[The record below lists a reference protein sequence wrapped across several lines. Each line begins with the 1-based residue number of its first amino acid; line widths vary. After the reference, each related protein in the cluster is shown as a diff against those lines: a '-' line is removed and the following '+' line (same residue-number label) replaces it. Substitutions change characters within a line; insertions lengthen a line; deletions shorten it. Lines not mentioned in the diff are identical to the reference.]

1 MIRIALLLLVLLV
14 SAIVFLVSGWHLFTS
29 ARPGDWAAVVVGS
42 LIVGIVAGVVLI
54 LSMARGASKI
64 GF

>member
-1 MIRIALLLLVLLV
+1 MVRIALLLLVLLV
-14 SAIVFLVSGWHLFTS
+14 SVIVFLVSGWHLFTS
-29 ARPGDWAAVVVGS
+29 AHPGVWASATGGS
-42 LIVGIVAGVVLI
+42 LIAGIAAFVALI